1 MLRII
6 ALLSIVARC
15 AAFGTVSGA
24 PGGACID
31 APAHLIAEE
40 TAKMGEEYAQF
51 TSCDVIAEAG
61 GCDHPEAKVACCATC
76 ALPQRITYLGG
87 VGAWGNVGGSEG

>member
-1 MLRII
+1 MLRLI

-61 GCDHPEAKVACCATC
+61 GCDHPDAKVACCATC
-76 ALPQRITYLGG
+76 ADPVKSTYSFMGQKR
-87 VGAWGNVGGSEG
+87 SK